1 MDQMESA
8 LKTATNI
15 YASTHNSELKAIL
28 DRAELCFRKWG
39 DTSDYKPL
47 MEKCTDILLT
57 LF

>member
-1 MDQMESA
+1 MESA